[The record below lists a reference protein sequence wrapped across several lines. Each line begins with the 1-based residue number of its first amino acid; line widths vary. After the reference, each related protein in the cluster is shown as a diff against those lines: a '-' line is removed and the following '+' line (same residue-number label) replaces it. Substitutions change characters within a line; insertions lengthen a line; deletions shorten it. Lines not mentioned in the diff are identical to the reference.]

1 MLSFEKNIIE
11 KKQTF
16 IFIFIPKLI
25 PNQMQNLVFFLKK
38 NNFSIEKITKKN
50 HKNFF
55 VSLLKNS
62 NFILENNGALE
73 ATQLKLVIDFLN
85 QSSLIN
91 GIFFKNQILNLERIN
106 KLNKASQF
114 HSLKQ
119 KFTILL

>member
-38 NNFSIEKITKKN
+38 NNFSIERITKKN
-50 HKNFF
+50 HKKFF

>member
-38 NNFSIEKITKKN
+38 NNFSIERITKKN
-50 HKNFF
+50 HKKIF

-91 GIFFKNQILNLERIN
+91 GIFFKNQILNLERIK